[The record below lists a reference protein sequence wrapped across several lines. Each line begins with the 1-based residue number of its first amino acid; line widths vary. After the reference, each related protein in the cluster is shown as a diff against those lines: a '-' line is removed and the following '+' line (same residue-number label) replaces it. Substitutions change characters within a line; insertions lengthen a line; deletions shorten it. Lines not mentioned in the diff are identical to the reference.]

1 VQVLDNV
8 QVKDWSDMAI
18 AARTAKAAS
27 EQIGILEGALSGTV
41 YVYLLV
47 KTAHWNIRG
56 PRFIALHELFDEVA
70 QSMLE
75 FVDVVAER
83 IGALDAP
90 VTGALP
96 QSLEQ
101 QDLALKDLTEDG
113 YLELVHSLLARRVG
127 ELRDEI
133 EVFERAGDFTTVD
146 ILTDVLR
153 ETEKQAWLVRSHIS
167 PSLNTTSGRLGKAT
181 AAISVRGRK

>member
-1 VQVLDNV
+1 
-8 QVKDWSDMAI
+8 MAT
-18 AARTAKAAS
+18 AARTGKAAS

-41 YVYLLV
+41 YLYLLM

-83 IGALDAP
+83 IAALDAP
-90 VTGALP
+90 VNGALP

-113 YLELVHSLLARRVG
+113 YLELVHRLLMRRVG
-127 ELRDEI
+127 ELHDEI
-133 EVFERAGDFTTVD
+133 EVFERTGDSTTVD
-146 ILTDVLR
+146 ILTELLR
-153 ETEKQAWLVRSHIS
+153 ETEKQAWLVRSHLS
-167 PSLNTTSGRLGKAT
+167 PSSNAT
-181 AAISVRGRK
+181 PRTRDAR

>member
-1 VQVLDNV
+1 MHR
-8 QVKDWSDMAI
+8 SRTGRDMAT
-18 AARTAKAAS
+18 AARTGKAAS
-27 EQIGILEGALSGTV
+27 EQIGILEGALSSTV

-47 KTAHWNIRG
+47 KTAHWNVRG

-83 IGALDAP
+83 IAALDAP
-90 VTGALP
+90 VSGALP

-113 YLELVHSLLARRVG
+113 YLELVHGSLTRRVG

-133 EVFERAGDFTTVD
+133 EVFERTGDFTTVD
-146 ILTDVLR
+146 ILTDLLR
-153 ETEKQAWLVRSHIS
+153 ETEKQAWLVRSHLS
-167 PSLNTTSGRLGKAT
+167 PSVNTTGGRLGKA
-181 AAISVRGRK
+181 AAALSVRGRK